1 MSLSQPLVGSV
12 EHPTNKTN
20 QGTVS
25 MKNQAII
32 AAAFASTLV
41 VASPVVAQDRAGWPD
56 NFTVGTASQ
65 GGTYFAYGSGWANF
79 VAENLGVSGGAE
91 ITGGPMQN
99 MALVH
104 TGDLK
109 FGLTTMGPA
118 RESMEGNSP
127 LAPGMKMDNV
137 CAMFP
142 MYETPFS
149 ITALSSSGIKS
160 ISDIPDGARIGFGPS
175 ASTSDTYFP
184 AILEELGVDFQRR
197 NGGWS
202 DLGGQLQDGL
212 LDVIAFAAGIPI
224 PAVSQLEVQTDVNI
238 IEFTE
243 EEQAQVLETF
253 PVSEFWIPASTY
265 TTLEED
271 ARAVSMW
278 NFAIARCDLPEDF
291 VYEVT
296 KVTMENNDKMRNVHR
311 SAETSIPE
319 NIVHNTVLP
328 FHPGAVRWYEEN
340 GFEIDD
346 DLKL

>member
-1 MSLSQPLVGSV
+1 MRNFKPTTLALLTSSAILAAGSV
-12 EHPTNKTN
+12 
-20 QGTVS
+20 
-25 MKNQAII
+25 QA
-32 AAAFASTLV
+32 
-41 VASPVVAQDRAGWPD
+41 DREDWPD

-65 GGTYFAYGSGWANF
+65 GGTYFVYGSGWANF
-79 VAENLGVSGGAE
+79 IADELDISGGGE
-91 ITGGPMQN
+91 VTGGPTQN
-99 MALVH
+99 LALVH
-104 TGDLK
+104 NGDAA

-118 RESMEGNSP
+118 ADAVSGKSP
-127 LAPGMKMDNV
+127 LAPGLEMDNV

-149 ITALSSSGIKS
+149 ITVLSDSGIES

-184 AILEELGVDFQRR
+184 AMLEELGVNFERR

-238 IEFTE
+238 IEFNE
-243 EEQAQVLETF
+243 EELETVMNAF
-253 PVSEFWIPASTY
+253 PVAEFSIPASTY
-265 TTLEED
+265 ETLEED

-278 NFAIARCDLPEDF
+278 NFAIAGCDLPEDF

-296 KVTMENNDKMRNVHR
+296 KATMENNDRMMSVHR
-311 SAETSIPE
+311 SAATTIPE
-319 NIVHNTVLP
+319 NIKHNTVLP
-328 FHPGAVRWYEEN
+328 FHPGAARWYEEN
-340 GFEIDD
+340 GYEIDED
-346 DLKL
+346 MIK

>member
-1 MSLSQPLVGSV
+1 MRNFKPTTLALLTSSAILAAGSV
-12 EHPTNKTN
+12 
-20 QGTVS
+20 
-25 MKNQAII
+25 QA
-32 AAAFASTLV
+32 
-41 VASPVVAQDRAGWPD
+41 DREDWPD

-65 GGTYFAYGSGWANF
+65 GGTYFVYGSGWANF
-79 VAENLGVSGGAE
+79 IADELDISGGGE
-91 ITGGPMQN
+91 VTGGPTQN
-99 MALVH
+99 LALVH
-104 TGDLK
+104 NGDAA

-118 RESMEGNSP
+118 ADAVSGKSP
-127 LAPGMKMDNV
+127 LAPGLEMDNV

-149 ITALSSSGIKS
+149 ITVLSDSGIES

-184 AILEELGVDFQRR
+184 AMLEELGVNFERR

-238 IEFTE
+238 IEFNE
-243 EEQAQVLETF
+243 DELETVMNAF
-253 PVSEFWIPASTY
+253 PVAEFSIPASTY
-265 TTLEED
+265 ETLEED

-278 NFAIARCDLPEDF
+278 NFAIAGCDLPEDF

-296 KVTMENNDKMRNVHR
+296 KATMENNDRMMSVHR
-311 SAETSIPE
+311 SAATTIPE
-319 NIVHNTVLP
+319 NIKHNTVLP
-328 FHPGAVRWYEEN
+328 FHPGAARWYEEN
-340 GFEIDD
+340 GYEIDED
-346 DLKL
+346 MIK

>member
-1 MSLSQPLVGSV
+1 M
-12 EHPTNKTN
+12 KT
-20 QGTVS
+20 
-25 MKNQAII
+25 QAVM
-32 AAAFASTLV
+32 AVAFASTFA
-41 VASPVVAQDRAGWPD
+41 VATPATAQDRSDWPS

-91 ITGGPMQN
+91 ITGGPVQN

-118 RESMEGNSP
+118 RESMDGNSP

-149 ITALSSSGIKS
+149 VTALSSSGIES
-160 ISDIPDGARIGFGPS
+160 ISDIPAGAKIGFGP
-175 ASTSDTYFP
+175 AGSTSDTYFP
-184 AILEELGVDFQRR
+184 RMMDTLGVEYERR
-197 NGGWS
+197 NGGWT

-212 LDVIAFAAGIPI
+212 LDVIAFAAGVPV

-243 EEQAQVLETF
+243 EEQAKLLEEF
-253 PVSEFWIPASTY
+253 PVSEFSIKADTY
-265 TTLEED
+265 TTLEAD
-271 ARAVSMW
+271 ARSVSMW
-278 NFAIARCDLPEDF
+278 NFAIANCDLPASF
-291 VYEVT
+291 VKEV
-296 KVTMENNDKMRNVHR
+296 VNVVMSDNERMVGIHKAAG
-311 SAETSIPE
+311 STLPE
-319 NIVHNTVLP
+319 NWDKNKVLKW
-328 FHPGAVRWYEEN
+328 HPGAAEWFKEN
-340 GFEIDD
+340 AGAEIADD
-346 DLKL
+346 MIYGG

>member
-1 MSLSQPLVGSV
+1 MRHLSTKLLA
-12 EHPTNKTN
+12 
-20 QGTVS
+20 GTVAGS
-25 MKNQAII
+25 LLV
-32 AAAFASTLV
+32 AAAA
-41 VASPVVAQDRAGWPD
+41 AQADRSDWPD

-65 GGTYFAYGSGWANF
+65 GGTSFVYGSGWANLI
-79 VAENLGVSGGAE
+79 ADELDVSGGGE
-91 ITGGPMQN
+91 VTGGPTQN
-99 MALVH
+99 LALVH
-104 TGDLK
+104 TGDIAL
-109 FGLTTMGPA
+109 GLTTMGPA
-118 RESMEGNSP
+118 AEAVAGQSP
-127 LAPGMKMDNV
+127 LAPGVPMDNV
-137 CAMFP
+137 CALFP

-149 ITALSSSGIKS
+149 ITALSNSGITS
-160 ISDIPDGARIGFGPS
+160 ISEIPDGARIGFGPS

-184 AILEELGVDFQRR
+184 AILEELGVDFERR
-197 NGGWS
+197 NGGWT

-243 EEQAQVLETF
+243 EEQAQVLEAF
-253 PVSEFWIPASTY
+253 PVAPFQIPASTY
-265 TTLEED
+265 NTLEED

-278 NFAIARCDLPEDF
+278 NFAIAGCDVSESF

-296 KVTMENNDKMRNVHR
+296 KLSMENNDKMRNVHR

-340 GFEIDD
+340 GYEIPD
-346 DLKL
+346 DLKR